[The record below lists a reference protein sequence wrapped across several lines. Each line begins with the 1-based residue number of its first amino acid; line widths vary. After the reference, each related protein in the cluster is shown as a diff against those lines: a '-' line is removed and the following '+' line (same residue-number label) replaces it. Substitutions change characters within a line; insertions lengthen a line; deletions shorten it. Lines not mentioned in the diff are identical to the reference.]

1 MISKLYVSLNLA
13 GLFRILTPSRD
24 TTDIFAVVV
33 GQDWLFEKRW
43 GVSYIFAAYCCRDQC
58 REVFMYAVE
67 LVEAKSRGK
76 IVNQCEASW

>member
-1 MISKLYVSLNLA
+1 MPDWSFSRHSKVISKLYVSLNLA

-43 GVSYIFAAYCCRDQC
+43 GVSCIFAAYCSRDQC
-58 REVFMYAVE
+58 RESSCM
-67 LVEAKSRGK
+67 LW
-76 IVNQCEASW
+76 SW